1 MMGKVLIGYV
11 ADFVIGAH
19 ARAMDRLVARDAA
32 FYERNFPKLTVL
44 VPNRS

>member
-1 MMGKVLIGYV
+1 MMGKVQVRYV
-11 ADFVIGAH
+11 ADFVVGAH
-19 ARAMDRLVARDAA
+19 ARAVGRLVTRDAA